1 MKKEGVF
8 MNRIALML
16 GTLSLTGCMGVGM
29 FAAKK
34 FQPQDIA
41 PATVAGRIIEM
52 DGNGAESC
60 SAPHGSQKWTEWETE
75 EYPCVFAYSFDETNR
90 YRVNFNPTDK
100 AFLTY
105 VKVGPDSAIISNHGA
120 PNHGTY
126 TLHFETPTEG
136 TATNNG
142 SANGRDYMT
151 RKIKFSIK

>member
-1 MKKEGVF
+1 MKQ
-8 MNRIALML
+8 IALLLGALALTSCLGRGML
-16 GTLSLTGCMGVGM
+16 EANIARAQG
-29 FAAKK
+29 
-34 FQPQDIA
+34 IA
-41 PATVAGRIIEM
+41 PVSVAGRIIEM

-60 SAPHGSQKWTEWETE
+60 SAPQGTQQWTEWIVE
-75 EYPCVFAYSFDETNR
+75 EHPCVFAYSFDDTNR

-100 AFLTY
+100 AYLSY
-105 VKVGPDSAIISNHGA
+105 EKSGPDSAVIRNTGA

>member
-1 MKKEGVF
+1 MKRMAFLLG
-8 MNRIALML
+8 ILALP
-16 GTLSLTGCMGVGM
+16 GCMGIGM
-29 FAAKK
+29 LATDKYLV
-34 FQPQDIA
+34 QDIA
-41 PATVAGRIIEM
+41 PASVAGRIIEM

-60 SAPHGSQKWTEWETE
+60 SAPHGSQQWTEWME
-75 EYPCVFAYSFDETNR
+75 EEHPCVFAYTFDNASR

-105 VKVGPDSAIISNHGA
+105 IKVGPDTAVIRNQGA

-151 RKIKFSIK
+151 RKIKFSIR

>member
-1 MKKEGVF
+1 MKQ
-8 MNRIALML
+8 IALLLGALALTSCLGRGML
-16 GTLSLTGCMGVGM
+16 
-29 FAAKK
+29 AANIARA
-34 FQPQDIA
+34 QGIA
-41 PATVAGRIIEM
+41 PVSVAGRIIEM

-60 SAPHGSQKWTEWETE
+60 SAPQGTQQWTEWIVE
-75 EYPCVFAYSFDETNR
+75 EHPCVFAYSFDDTNR

-100 AFLTY
+100 AYLSY
-105 VKVGPDSAIISNHGA
+105 EKSGPDSAVIRNTGA

>member
-1 MKKEGVF
+1 MKRMAFLLG
-8 MNRIALML
+8 ILALP
-16 GTLSLTGCMGVGM
+16 GCMGIGVLLTD
-29 FAAKK
+29 KYLVR
-34 FQPQDIA
+34 DIA
-41 PATVAGRIIEM
+41 PASVAGRIIEM

-60 SAPHGSQKWTEWETE
+60 SAPQGTQQWTEWIVE
-75 EYPCVFAYSFDETNR
+75 EHPCVFAYSFDDTNR

-100 AFLTY
+100 AYLSY
-105 VKVGPDSAIISNHGA
+105 EKSGPDSAVIRNTGA

>member
-1 MKKEGVF
+1 MGIGV
-8 MNRIALML
+8 L
-16 GTLSLTGCMGVGM
+16 LTDKYLVR
-29 FAAKK
+29 
-34 FQPQDIA
+34 DIA
-41 PATVAGRIIEM
+41 PASVAGRIIEM

-60 SAPHGSQKWTEWETE
+60 SAPHGSQQWTEWME
-75 EYPCVFAYSFDETNR
+75 EEHPCVFAYTFDNTSR
-90 YRVNFNPTDK
+90 HRVNFNPTDK

-105 VKVGPDSAIISNHGA
+105 IKVGPDTAVIRNQGA

>member
-1 MKKEGVF
+1 MKRMAFLLG
-8 MNRIALML
+8 ILALP
-16 GTLSLTGCMGVGM
+16 GCMGIGM
-29 FAAKK
+29 LATDKYLVR
-34 FQPQDIA
+34 DIA
-41 PATVAGRIIEM
+41 PASVAGRIIEM

-60 SAPHGSQKWTEWETE
+60 SAPHGSQQWTEWMGE
-75 EYPCVFAYSFDETNR
+75 EHPCVFAYTFDNTSR

-105 VKVGPDSAIISNHGA
+105 IKVGPDTAVIRNQGA

>member
-1 MKKEGVF
+1 MKR
-8 MNRIALML
+8 MALLL
-16 GTLSLTGCMGVGM
+16 GALALTSCMGRGM
-29 FAAKK
+29 LEMNIARAMG
-34 FQPQDIA
+34 IA
-41 PATVAGRIIEM
+41 PASVAGRIIEM
-52 DGNGAESC
+52 DGHGAESC
-60 SAPHGSQKWTEWETE
+60 SAPQGTQKWTEWIVE
-75 EYPCVFAYSFDETNR
+75 EHPCVFAYSFDDTNR

-100 AFLTY
+100 AYLSY
-105 VKVGPDSAIISNHGA
+105 EKSGPDAAVIRNTGA